1 LEDVVPE
8 LEGRR
13 AGIESKNLNVDVI
26 YELLKKFDKIYDKMN
41 RKERRE
47 WAKSMIYEVGTAELA
62 KIEK

>member
-1 LEDVVPE
+1 LEDVVKE

-47 WAKSMIYEVGTAELA
+47 
-62 KIEK
+62 